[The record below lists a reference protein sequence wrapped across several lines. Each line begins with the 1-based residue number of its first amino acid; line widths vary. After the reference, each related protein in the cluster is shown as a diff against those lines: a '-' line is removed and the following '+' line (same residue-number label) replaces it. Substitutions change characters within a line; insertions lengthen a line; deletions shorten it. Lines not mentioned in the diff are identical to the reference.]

1 MDEAHKKVLNT
12 SRLKYNEVN
21 FEATFEGPP
30 NYSKTYFMKI
40 FRCFY
45 DDQMQ
50 PQN

>member
-1 MDEAHKKVLNT
+1 MDEAHKKVLNI

-30 NYSKTYFMKI
+30 NYSK